1 WAARCAISR
10 RRRRHFRCHG
20 KPGVPVPRSH
30 RCASSRAP
38 EFRSSKLPLSP
49 AAHRARRTAGPA
61 WVEFADTLPQR
72 AVSFHASEK
81 PDRAQSRPWGHGGRG
96 GISGRSGAN
105 GYIRRMIC
113 KKCLV
118 SGRVQGVFYRGS
130 AAQRARELGV
140 RGYARNLAD
149 GRVEV
154 LACGEEEAVR
164 TFVSWLWTG
173 SSASQ
178 VTAVEVTDAPQDGA
192 PAGFHTG

>member
-1 WAARCAISR
+1 
-10 RRRRHFRCHG
+10 
-20 KPGVPVPRSH
+20 
-30 RCASSRAP
+30 
-38 EFRSSKLPLSP
+38 
-49 AAHRARRTAGPA
+49 
-61 WVEFADTLPQR
+61 
-72 AVSFHASEK
+72 
-81 PDRAQSRPWGHGGRG
+81 
-96 GISGRSGAN
+96 
-105 GYIRRMIC
+105 MIC

-140 RGYARNLAD
+140 RGYARNLAA